1 MGDNIEETG
10 LKEEFGK
17 IYNLLKIVGI
27 VIVTMAAVDI
37 VDNMLSW
44 LM

>member
-10 LKEEFGK
+10 LKEELGK

-27 VIVTMAAVDI
+27 VIVIMAAVDI

-44 LM
+44 FM